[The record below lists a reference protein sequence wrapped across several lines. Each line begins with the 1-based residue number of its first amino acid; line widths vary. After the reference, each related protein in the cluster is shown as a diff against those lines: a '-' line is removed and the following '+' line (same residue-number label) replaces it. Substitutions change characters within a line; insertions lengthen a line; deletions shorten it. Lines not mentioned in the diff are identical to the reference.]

1 MNPVLSSLSA
11 NSPPNRFRTTLPTL
25 RFFVASLLRRTS
37 YESIARKIRSVCSHR
52 NCAQRAAYAG
62 ALSAGR
68 RRSAGGSLRLAGL
81 RRSVLLV
88 LRSSDVGYIRLDA
101 PAEGHDE
108 LIDRA
113 VAAGGAHSIK
123 FTEACL

>member
-1 MNPVLSSLSA
+1 MLEKLGA
-11 NSPPNRFRTTLPTL
+11 
-25 RFFVASLLRRTS
+25 FVHTVTAP
-37 YESIARKIRSVCSHR
+37 
-52 NCAQRAAYAG
+52 G
-62 ALSAGR
+62 ALRMLAPYLLD
-68 RRSAGGSLRLAGL
+68 ADARLAA
-81 RRSVLLV
+81 RYAWPACAAVYSWYSVV
-88 LRSSDVGYIRLDA
+88 PMWDTSGLDA